1 LSTVEAMDGLR
12 EFWGM
17 FEDGKAVA
25 GEPIMVTVENVEEAK
40 QNFKDLGIERERIQ
54 GDTFVFDADASSAL
68 AEIDKIIAA
77 SSQINDDAGITFTS
91 NSGEVMNAMDELGL
105 KISSIGDH
113 EFKIEYNTAGEIA
126 LMMDLG
132 LLVVDPKTR
141 SEERR
146 VGKECE

>member
-1 LSTVEAMDGLR
+1 
-12 EFWGM
+12 M
-17 FEDGKAVA
+17 FEEVTAVA
-25 GEPIMVTVENVEEAK
+25 GDLIMVTVDNVEEAK
-40 QNFKDLGIERERIQ
+40 QNFQDLGIVWERIK
-54 GDTFVFDADASSAL
+54 GNTFEFDADASSAL

-77 SSQINDDAGITFTS
+77 SSQINDEAGMTFTS

-113 EFKIEYNTAGEIA
+113 EFKIESNTAGEIA